1 MSLSQMV
8 PDKMTQGP
16 LRFIDQPADWREA
29 RSPVEMF
36 TLFTVIHHHT
46 STTNT
51 RQTCEIKMVNVYTAW
66 RQICAWLGSCLRVI
80 CQTGFFRNTLHDQQ
94 LYHSLV
100 CKQRV
105 VTLIVYR
112 SGLRGARSVWSG
124 GRQVAEEGAL
134 TQLLSRTRLTTH
146 DTPVVA

>member
-1 MSLSQMV
+1 MSNNSSSSSLTSDGSWQSDALCWDV
-8 PDKMTQGP
+8 
-16 LRFIDQPADWREA
+16 FIDQPADYGGA
-29 RSPVEMF
+29 RPSFEMF

-46 STTNT
+46 STTKT
-51 RQTCEIKMVNVYTAW
+51 RQTCEIKMVNVYTAC
-66 RQICAWLGSCLRVI
+66 RYLESCLRVI
-80 CQTGFFRNTLHDQQ
+80 CQTGFFRNILHDQQ

-124 GRQVAEEGAL
+124 EGR
-134 TQLLSRTRLTTH
+134 
-146 DTPVVA
+146 